1 MQLKPHSDFLADKLV
16 AYIISLQLLCSIIR
30 VYTSLPYGL
39 PLRHVILRSM
49 TEILAVIFLIY

>member
-1 MQLKPHSDFLADKLV
+1 MQLEPHSDFLANKPV

-30 VYTSLPYGL
+30 VYTSLLYGL

-49 TEILAVIFLIY
+49 TEILAGIFLIF